1 MSTNV
6 SDTTKSSRREQRSSA
21 QAFIDNLKG
30 MAHPNSRRIFIE
42 GSRADIRVPLREI
55 QLADTFVGGTKEA
68 PQFEPNEPVPVYDT
82 SGPYGEEAAP
92 IDVRRG
98 LPRLREA
105 WVLERADT
113 DALDGLS
120 STFTQ
125 ERLADEGLDHLRF
138 EHLPSARR
146 AKPGRR
152 VTQLHYARQGI
163 VTPEMEFIAIRENMG
178 RERVRSELLRTQHP
192 GQGFGARLPQNI
204 TREFVRDEV
213 AAGRAIIPS
222 NINHPE
228 AEPMI
233 IGRNFLVK
241 INANIGNSAVTSS
254 IEEEVEKLVWSTRWG
269 ADTVMDLSTGRYIHE
284 TREWILRNS
293 PVPIGTVPIYQALE
307 KTNGIAEDLT
317 WELFRDTLLEQAE
330 QGVDYF
336 TIHAGVLLR
345 FVPMTAKRLTGIV
358 SRGGSIMA
366 KWCLSHHKENFLYE
380 HFREIC
386 EICAAYDVSLSLGDG
401 LRPGSV
407 YDAND
412 EAQFA
417 ELRTLGELTK
427 IAWEYDVQ
435 VMIEGPGH
443 VPMHMIERNMTEQLE
458 HCHEAPFYTL
468 GPLTTDIAPGYDH
481 FTSGIGA
488 ALIGWYGCAMLCYV
502 TPKEHLGLPN
512 KEDVKQ
518 GLITYKIAAHAAD
531 LAKGHPG
538 AQIRDNAMSKAR
550 FEFRWEDQFNLAL
563 DPDTARAYHDETLPQ
578 ESGKVAHFCSMC
590 GPKFCSMK
598 ITQDVRDYAA
608 KLEAVEI
615 KLVGM
620 DGQQER
626 VVAEVE
632 SGMARKETET
642 FKQADVESGMARM
655 AETFKETG
663 GEIYHQAATL
673 KQAAGEEA

>member
-1 MSTNV
+1 MSTSV

-21 QAFIDNLKG
+21 QAFIDSLKG

-42 GSRADIRVPLREI
+42 GSRPDIRVPLREI
-55 QLADTFVGGTKEA
+55 QLADTFVGGTKED
-68 PQFEPNEPVPVYDT
+68 PRFEPNEPVPVYDT
-82 SGPYGEEAAP
+82 SGRYGEEGVA

-98 LPRLREA
+98 LPRLREN
-105 WVLERADT
+105 WVLERDDT
-113 DALDGLS
+113 DELPGLS

-138 EHLPSARR
+138 EHLPKPRR

-152 VTQLHYARQGI
+152 VTQLHYARAGI

-192 GQGFGARLPQNI
+192 GRDFGARLPQNI
-204 TREFVRDEV
+204 TPEFVRDEV

-307 KTNGIAEDLT
+307 KTNGIAEELT

-366 KWCLSHHKENFLYE
+366 KWCLSHHKENFLYQ

-386 EICAAYDVSLSLGDG
+386 EICAAYDVALSLGDG

-620 DGQQER
+620 DGQQEQ
-626 VVAEVE
+626 VEAE
-632 SGMARKETET
+632 
-642 FKQADVESGMARM
+642 VESGMARM

-663 GEIYHQAATL
+663 GEIYHQAAAL